1 MPLGNAVHRTLI
13 SLSPL
18 ASWRKQISTRQPLLY
33 LHLWQ
38 ESMARIQPVPL
49 VPLQYKLCRP
59 GLGPQLQNGPALD
72 LIYIMSH
79 NNINNDS
86 T

>member
-38 ESMARIQPVPL
+38 ESIQESMAGIQPVPV

-59 GLGPQLQNGPALD
+59 GLGPQL
-72 LIYIMSH
+72 
-79 NNINNDS
+79 
-86 T
+86 